1 MTNGTIVAIAGQII
15 EVTFEKTYP
24 RVHTLLHLKDD
35 SHIQMEVLASSDK
48 NTFYCLLLSSTNT
61 LSRGDIVIDTHKT
74 LEIPVGKELL
84 GRVIDVF
91 GEPLDGK
98 KTLEHMKKHSLYS
111 QPPGY
116 THLSI
121 KQEILETGIKAL
133 DLFSPLIKGGK
144 LGLFGGAGV
153 GKTLLLTEI
162 IHNVIILHKTKSVS
176 VFAGIGERTREGHEL
191 FETLKEKD
199 VLSSIALLFGTMGEN
214 PAIRFLTAFAS
225 VTVAEYFRDITK
237 EDVLF
242 FADNIFRFAQAGN
255 ELSML
260 MNTIPSEDGYQ
271 PTLSSEMA
279 AFHERLISTKDA
291 AITSLE
297 AIYVPND
304 DMLDQSIQALYPYLD
319 STIVLSRNIYQQG
332 RMPSVDFLAST
343 SSALNPEILG
353 EAHYEIALEAQSML
367 KKAVALERIVSLVG
381 QSELS
386 PEDQIIYKRATKLQN
401 YMTQSFYVATAQ
413 TGRPGSYVPLKT
425 TIADVKA
432 ILSGEYDG
440 ISEEKFLYI
449 GALKDIPET

>member
-1 MTNGTIVAIAGQII
+1 MIHGTIVAISGQII
-15 EVTFEKTYP
+15 EVTFEKAYP
-24 RVHTLLHLKDD
+24 SVHNLLHLKDYP
-35 SHIQMEVLASSDK
+35 HIQMEVLASSDK
-48 NTFYCLLLSSTNT
+48 NTFYCLLLSPTNT
-61 LSRGDIVIDTHKT
+61 LSRGDMVIDTHKT

-91 GEPLDGK
+91 GTPLDGK
-98 KTLEHMKKHSLYS
+98 KTLEHMTKHSLYS
-111 QPPGY
+111 HPPGY

-191 FETLKEKD
+191 FETLKEED

-214 PAIRFLTAFAS
+214 PAIRFLTAFAA

-237 EDVLF
+237 KDVLF

-304 DMLDQSIQALYPYLD
+304 DMLDQSIQAIYPYLD

-332 RMPSVDFLAST
+332 RMPSIDFLAST

-386 PEDQIIYKRATKLQN
+386 PEDQVIYKRATKLQN

>member
-1 MTNGTIVAIAGQII
+1 MIHGTIVAIAGQII
-15 EVTFEKTYP
+15 EVTFEKVYP
-24 RVHTLLHLKDD
+24 SMHTLLHLKDYP
-35 SHIQMEVLASSDK
+35 HIQMEVLASSDK

-91 GEPLDGK
+91 GSPLDGK

-191 FETLKEKD
+191 FETLKEED

-214 PAIRFLTAFAS
+214 PAIRFLTAFAA

-237 EDVLF
+237 KDVLF

-304 DMLDQSIQALYPYLD
+304 DMLDQSIQAIYPYLD

-332 RMPSVDFLAST
+332 RMPSIDFLAST

-449 GALKDIPET
+449 GSLKDIPET